1 MRFTI
6 AIIWVIIIAIL
17 HAVPPSSAPD
27 FSFTSFVHLDKLIHI
42 ILFMFGVYFFAIA
55 YEEKQKQFFL
65 FPIIISFV
73 FYGGFLEVMQG
84 IIFEDRISDIYDFVA
99 DIIGIFIGGLIF
111 KKFPS
116 GVPVNYIKKD

>member
-17 HAVPPSSAPD
+17 HAVPSSSEPD
-27 FSFTSFVHLDKLIHI
+27 FSFTFFVHLDKLIHI

-55 YEEKQKQFFL
+55 YEEKQKQIFL

-73 FYGGFLEVMQG
+73 LYGGFLEVMQG
-84 IIFEDRISDIYDFVA
+84 IIFEDRISDIYDFFA
-99 DIIGIFIGGLIF
+99 DIIGIFIGVFIF
-111 KKFPS
+111 MKFPS

>member
-1 MRFTI
+1 MRFII
-6 AIIWVIIIAIL
+6 AIIWAIIIAIL
-17 HAVPPSSAPD
+17 HAVPSSSAPD
-27 FSFTSFVHLDKLIHI
+27 FSFTFFVHLDKLIHI

-73 FYGGFLEVMQG
+73 LYGGSLEVMQG

-99 DIIGIFIGGLIF
+99 DIIGIFIGVFIF
-111 KKFPS
+111 MKFPS